1 MYVFLETETPLDLK
15 QQRWAVNVNIINSFM
30 LICPCTS
37 VSDPHV
43 LQIVITHPCPKF
55 NGGLV
60 KPPLKLLHPT

>member
-1 MYVFLETETPLDLK
+1 MYVFLETETALDLK
-15 QQRWAVNVNIINSFM
+15 QQRWAVNIINSFM
-30 LICPCTS
+30 LISPCTS

-43 LQIVITHPCPKF
+43 LQILITHPCPKF